1 MRFCPIR
8 VGVSI
13 IVALA
18 IFVSGYISANGIRT
32 ALFSVRLSEQVL
44 EETSPDFE
52 VFWEAWNRLQD
63 SYYEGPQNVHDLV
76 RGATRGMVDSVG
88 DPHTVY
94 VDPDI
99 ARLDRERL
107 EGSFNGIGV
116 TVDLDANGRLRIIRP
131 LPGTPAE
138 RSGLRAGDVVISV
151 NGIET
156 RGRNLT
162 DIIKQVRGPRGTS
175 VILTIRRVGR
185 AATIQLSVVR
195 DKIIVPSVIPNTVNG
210 YGYIRLTNF
219 GDRTAKDLHNTLQ
232 DFRDENVRGV
242 ILDLRNNPGG
252 FLGSAIDVA
261 SEFVPRNTVLVR
273 ERTRNEEERVFKSSK
288 APTLPDLPVAV
299 LINGG
304 SASASEIVAGV
315 IRDYKRGVLIGET
328 TFGKGSVQVPY
339 SLSDESVVR
348 VTVAIWLTPDGQH
361 LDGEGISPDFALRFN
376 GGELGTLDDNYI
388 QAAIDVLEGK
398 PCCAN
403 YDDAA

>member
-1 MRFCPIR
+1 MRLRLVR
-8 VGVSI
+8 VGISI

-18 IFVSGYISANGIRT
+18 IFISGYMAANGVRT
-32 ALFSVRLSEQVL
+32 GLFNAGPSEQVL
-44 EETSPDFE
+44 EETSPDFA
-52 VFWEAWNRLQD
+52 VFWEAWNLLQD

-107 EGSFNGIGV
+107 EGSFDGIGV
-116 TVDLDANGRLRIIRP
+116 TVDQDAHGRLRIIRP

-138 RSGLRAGDVVISV
+138 RSGLRAGDIVVSV

-175 VILTIRRVGR
+175 VILAIHRIGRAETIRFTVM
-185 AATIQLSVVR
+185 R
-195 DKIIVPSVIPNTVNG
+195 DKIVVPSVIPSIVNG
-210 YGYIRLTNF
+210 YGYVRLTNF
-219 GDRTAKDLHNTLQ
+219 GDRTAEDLHNILQ
-232 DFRDENVRGV
+232 NFRGDNVRGV

-252 FLGSAIDVA
+252 LLGSAIEVA
-261 SEFVPRNTVLVR
+261 SEFVPKNTVLVR
-273 ERTRNEEERVFKSSK
+273 ERTRNEEERLFKSSK
-288 APTLPDLPVAV
+288 TPTIPDLPVAV

-315 IRDYKRGVLIGET
+315 IRDYERGVLIGET
-328 TFGKGSVQVPY
+328 TFGKGSVQIPY

-361 LDGEGISPDFALRFN
+361 LDGEGIPPDFTLTFN
-376 GGELGTLDDNYI
+376 GGKLGTLEDNYI
-388 QAAIDVLEGK
+388 QAAIDVLEGR
-398 PCCAN
+398 PCCAD

>member
-1 MRFCPIR
+1 MRFRPIR
-8 VGVSI
+8 VGSSI

-18 IFVSGYISANGIRT
+18 IFVSGYISANSIRT
-32 ALFSVRLSEQVL
+32 TLLSVSPSEQVL

-76 RGATRGMVDSVG
+76 RGATRGMVASVG

-107 EGSFNGIGV
+107 EGSFDGIGV
-116 TVDLDANGRLRIIRP
+116 TVELDANGHLRIIRP

-138 RSGLRAGDVVISV
+138 RSGLRSGDVVISV

-175 VILTIRRVGR
+175 VLLTISRVGR
-185 AATIQLSVVR
+185 AETIQLSVVR
-195 DKIIVPSVIPNTVNG
+195 DQIIVPSVIPGIVKG

-219 GDRTAKDLHNTLQ
+219 GDRTAEDLYNTLQ
-232 DFRDENVRGV
+232 DFRGENVRGV

-252 FLGSAIDVA
+252 FMESAIYVA
-261 SEFVPRNTVLVR
+261 SEFVPRNTILVR
-273 ERTRNEEERVFKSSK
+273 ERTRNEEERLFKSSK

-361 LDGEGISPDFALRFN
+361 LDGEGIAPDFTLRFN
-376 GGELGTLDDNYI
+376 GGELGTLEDNYTR
-388 QAAIDVLEGK
+388 AAIDVLEGK